1 MTDKETVISL
11 SVCSIRIIHRL
22 IVLSVGKSAK
32 PSMTEPP
39 TPNRVKV
46 FGTDLRLKD
55 SGPRAF
61 LPSTSLTF

>member
-1 MTDKETVISL
+1 MTDKETVIFL

-22 IVLSVGKSAK
+22 IVLSVGKPAK

-46 FGTDLRLKD
+46 FGTD
-55 SGPRAF
+55 PPA
-61 LPSTSLTF
+61 